1 MFLIENQFGS
11 FPAFIMNVPRQL
23 GTPEET
29 FEAMCKQFNLS
40 NPVKECILKQGCKTL
55 SDFRFMVQDESEV
68 KTIFIDPLRDLEG
81 AKLQICGMLGRHA
94 KR

>member
-1 MFLIENQFGS
+1 
-11 FPAFIMNVPRQL
+11 MNVPRQL

-29 FEAMCKQFNLS
+29 FEALCKQFNLS

-68 KTIFIDPLRDLEG
+68 KTVFIDPLRDLERG
-81 AKLQICGMLGRHA
+81 RNCKLPVCGMLGRHA

>member
-1 MFLIENQFGS
+1 
-11 FPAFIMNVPRQL
+11 MNVPRQL

-29 FEAMCKQFNLS
+29 FEALCKQFNLS

-68 KTIFIDPLRDLEG
+68 KTVFIDPLRDLQRP
-81 AKLQICGMLGRHA
+81 KLQTARLRHA
-94 KR
+94 WTACKAL

>member
-1 MFLIENQFGS
+1 
-11 FPAFIMNVPRQL
+11 MNVPRQL

-29 FEAMCKQFNLS
+29 FEALCKQFNLKLS

-68 KTIFIDPLRDLEG
+68 KTIFIDPLRDLG
-81 AKLQICGMLGRHA
+81 PNCKLPVCGMLGRHA